1 MKKFVYL
8 FVAIVMIASLIGFTT
23 KAEAS
28 GYRWEVDVTMAPW
41 TPDHVDNIVGDGALF
56 GSLVKGNSATW
67 DFWVTYKQLVS
78 VDGYTCADGFDPVSG
93 DPTLCQKWVVS
104 GYKDEVCTEDTCPVV
119 QFSASHQIV
128 DVAGHW
134 GPWDS
139 DHAHGSNVE
148 NQHRHFG
155 WGSWGNWT
163 AGTCS
168 GDVICEEQ
176 HRHWID
182 TTYKTETFGPIDV
195 QYILDDDECE
205 RPSGHDLGVPSW
217 AMDEFNNLDH
227 EVDCQHNCE
236 AFWVDTSH
244 FDYEDATWFDAS
256 YYRYTEV
263 EFSGGLPPKV
273 YIPNFDLF
281 LSKEGFGVVGP
292 NSSGLM
298 ETVQYCTLL
307 SSTSTAVSVEII
319 ADRCLV
325 GDKKGLGVSALPA
338 DLTNP
343 TCSAP
348 VLAPVDLSPGIGL
361 AGTWACDSMLKN
373 IPTAVDGITVNGS
386 RFPLFSSDP
395 DSAAQKAT
403 LWYVLTHSPWLTP

>member
-56 GSLVKGNSATW
+56 GNLVKGNSATW
-67 DFWVTYKQLVS
+67 DFWVTYKQWVTFDYYTCDSGWTLIGDHCQKVTPGYWDEKDANWHETDYKY
-78 VDGYTCADGFDPVSG
+78 VCPDGYVENSGHSGNEACKKVVAGYYEYHAKVSGHCPDGFESNPGGNGDKACRKWHQGTTEYAAKIKVIDHEGYWYCPSG
-93 DPTLCQKWVVS
+93 YELSDHEDDHDKPECKKWVPPH
-104 GYKDEVCTEDTCPVV
+104 TDTHD
-119 QFSASHQIV
+119 AEKH
-128 DVAGHW
+128 
-134 GPWDS
+134 
-139 DHAHGSNVE
+139 HGGE
-148 NQHRHFG
+148 
-155 WGSWGNWT
+155 
-163 AGTCS
+163 
-168 GDVICEEQ
+168 
-176 HRHWID
+176 WI
-182 TTYKTETFGPIDV
+182 
-195 QYILDDDECE
+195 
-205 RPSGHDLGVPSW
+205 
-217 AMDEFNNLDH
+217 
-227 EVDCQHNCE
+227 
-236 AFWVDTSH
+236 
-244 FDYEDATWFDAS
+244 
-256 YYRYTEV
+256 YTQA